1 MNFLVLLGAIATGA
15 ALALGLSF
23 RHHKTPAERE
33 RERRLKVNTM
43 GRICDG
49 AIERLSEEARGEGPA
64 HLLYYSYS
72 VGGVSYAAAQD
83 VTALMEHVRAESC
96 TEGFP
101 ASIKYDPGNP
111 SNSIVVCELWCG
123 LR

>member
-1 MNFLVLLGAIATGA
+1 MNFLVLLGAIAAGA
-15 ALALGLSF
+15 GLALGLSF
-23 RHHKTPAERE
+23 RHHKTAAERE

-49 AIERLSEEARGEGPA
+49 AIEKLTAEFREETPIRVI
-64 HLLYYSYS
+64 YYSYL
-72 VGGVSYAAAQD
+72 VGGVHYSAAQD
-83 VTALMEHVRAESC
+83 VTLLLEHIRPESC

-101 ASIKYDPGNP
+101 ASVKYDPANP
-111 SNSIVVCELWCG
+111 SNSIVVCELWSG